1 MAHVLSKK
9 KKQEQRSSCRTRVR
23 KIREM
28 ELSVWQMLGGRDAGC
43 PGDSEEMSSWAIGGD
58 EGPLRRHPQTTWP
71 HLLKVLVTQ
80 LCPTLQL
87 HGL

>member
-9 KKQEQRSSCRTRVR
+9 KKQEQRSSRRTGMR

-28 ELSVWQMLGGRDAGC
+28 ELRVWQMLGGRDAGC
-43 PGDSEEMSSWAIGGD
+43 PGDSEEMFPWAIGGD
-58 EGPLRRHPQTTWP
+58 VGPLRRYPQTTWP
-71 HLLKVLVTQ
+71 YLLKVFSAVSYSFR
-80 LCPTLQL
+80 L